1 MSRQAEMVHQ
11 LFSNLDELLAL
22 ETLSALEGSRIGEIR
37 QLDFHSVDS
46 LSGSRFLRIETVGAD
61 DGQIR
66 RFVIKRF
73 SREWDWIMRATG
85 DHGRAALAW
94 QSGLL
99 DEVPAII
106 DHGVVACASDGHGH
120 AILMRDLS
128 QTLIPP
134 GDDPISV
141 DENARFLEAMAA
153 MHAHFWDK
161 ADLASPER
169 GFCSLRQHYHM
180 LAPETGRRE
189 ANGADAIPKM
199 VLKGWALLP
208 ELVEPDVHDVIAPLL
223 DDPRPLCDAL
233 APHTRTV
240 IQGDWKLGNLGLHP
254 GDDRRVVLLDWDRV
268 SAGPAGLDLAW
279 YLAVNS
285 ARLPASKEATI
296 QIYRDRLAGLLG
308 SAFRIADWQRQ
319 LDLTLLGGFL
329 QLGWPK
335 LLGAASDDETVRARE
350 QQELRWWSEKVRAG
364 ARWLSGGSDSLS
376 EGSTGHA

>member
-11 LFSNLDELLAL
+11 LYASLDELLAL
-22 ETLSALEGSRIGEIR
+22 ETLSELEGRRIGEIR
-37 QLDFHSVDS
+37 RLDFHSVDS

-61 DGQIR
+61 DGQVR
-66 RFVIKRF
+66 RFVIKRL

-106 DHGVVACASDGHGH
+106 DHGVVACAIDGDGH
-120 AILMRDLS
+120 ALLMRDLS

-153 MHAHFWDK
+153 MHAHFWGK
-161 ADLASPER
+161 ADLASPAR
-169 GFCSLRQHYHM
+169 GFCGLVQHYHM
-180 LAPETGRRE
+180 LAPETGHRE
-189 ANGADAIPKM
+189 ANGPDPIPKM
-199 VLKGWALLP
+199 LLKGWALLP
-208 ELVEPDVHDVIAPLL
+208 ELVERDVHDVIARLL
-223 DDPRPLCDAL
+223 EDPQPLCEAL
-233 APHTRTV
+233 GPYTQTV
-240 IQGDWKLGNLGLHP
+240 VQGDWKLGNLGLHQT
-254 GDDRRVVLLDWDRV
+254 DDRRVVLLDWDRV
-268 SAGPAGLDLAW
+268 SAGPALFDLVW

-285 ARLPASKEATI
+285 ARLPLAKEATI
-296 QIYRDRLAGLLG
+296 EMYRGQLEAGLG
-308 SAFRIADWQRQ
+308 AAFEDEDWQRQ

-335 LLGAASDDETVRARE
+335 LLGAASDDEGVCARE

-364 ARWLSGGSDSLS
+364 ALVLGRF
-376 EGSTGHA
+376 